1 MIFIGIQASGKSTFY
16 RRYFSDYVHVNL
28 DTLKRRSREKTLL
41 DKCIENG
48 DSFVVDNTNPTIADR
63 QRYFDIL
70 KDEDYEIHGYYFK
83 SSIGECLS
91 RNSKREGKARIPDV
105 GVRAT
110 YAKLEF
116 PSYDE
121 GFDKLYYVAIDGD
134 GYNVCEWGSHAI

>member
-1 MIFIGIQASGKSTFY
+1 M
-16 RRYFSDYVHVNL
+16 

-41 DKCIENG
+41 TKCIENG

-70 KDEDYEIHGYYFK
+70 KDEGYEIHGYYFK
-83 SSIGECLS
+83 SSIEECLS
-91 RNSKREGKARIPDV
+91 RNSKREGKACIPDV

-110 YAKLEF
+110 YAKLEY

-121 GFDKLYYVAIDGD
+121 GFEKLYYVSIDGD
-134 GYNVCEWGSHAI
+134 GYKVCEWDSCPI